1 MDTPLLVP
9 HGTLRE
15 KQITA
20 LKRLLNLN
28 HNTSNAPGFPYDAP
42 SGDEEEPPTWKILI
56 FDRFAQDMIST
67 LLKVNDLRENG
78 ITVHMPLTKE
88 RVPITDAPA
97 IYFVQPTAEN
107 IHYIEQDIA
116 KNLYDLYYINFTRP
130 VPRDLLEDLAAAVAR
145 SNKAPQIAQ
154 VYDQYLSFSCPEN
167 ELFTLS
173 MANSFQRLHDPK
185 STGTLIERLVGEIA
199 DSMYTVLTTMNE
211 VPVIRCPRGG
221 PAEMVANKL
230 DTRLRENIL
239 NPRYSLFTDSTPGTA
254 MAPSG
259 RCLLVLL
266 DRDFNFASMLSHSW
280 TYQALIHD
288 VLDFQRNRVQ
298 YSTQERGR
306 AVKKVYDIS
315 VQDFFWAQNAANPF
329 PQVAV
334 EVDEESKRF
343 KKQAEEI
350 TRMGGVSDLE
360 EINQLDMTTNTKLL
374 KSAISALPELTARK
388 AVIDMHM
395 NIATAV
401 LNIIKK
407 RQLDV
412 FFQLEEA
419 IHKQS
424 KSTLLETILDPS
436 KTTPED
442 KLRLFLI
449 YYLTVA
455 DLSDQDYHQFEEAL
469 GAAGCNLASLRFIKK
484 SRSLSQLSTVSAQ
497 PTGGPAVKSGSDL
510 LGRFSSIGSKLTD
523 HLREGGGNLSSIIA
537 GVRNLLPSRCDLP
550 VTKIVEALL
559 QGSTAGERSSSF
571 ANRPPVP
578 GASPAG
584 AVSGSAFGTEDYLYL
599 DPKQTKRGALASSGA
614 RLARPKVSYS
624 DVVVFVVG
632 GGNYLEYQNL
642 QQFAQTSVPPKS
654 ITYGATEIC
663 NPTQFLQ
670 QLAALAPLATSD

>member
-1 MDTPLLVP
+1 
-9 HGTLRE
+9 
-15 KQITA
+15 
-20 LKRLLNLN
+20 
-28 HNTSNAPGFPYDAP
+28 
-42 SGDEEEPPTWKILI
+42 
-56 FDRFAQDMIST
+56 
-67 LLKVNDLRENG
+67 
-78 ITVHMPLTKE
+78 
-88 RVPITDAPA
+88 
-97 IYFVQPTAEN
+97 
-107 IHYIEQDIA
+107 
-116 KNLYDLYYINFTRP
+116 
-130 VPRDLLEDLAAAVAR
+130 
-145 SNKAPQIAQ
+145 
-154 VYDQYLSFSCPEN
+154 
-167 ELFTLS
+167 
-173 MANSFQRLHDPK
+173 
-185 STGTLIERLVGEIA
+185 
-199 DSMYTVLTTMNE
+199 
-211 VPVIRCPRGG
+211 
-221 PAEMVANKL
+221 
-230 DTRLRENIL
+230 
-239 NPRYSLFTDSTPGTA
+239 
-254 MAPSG
+254 
-259 RCLLVLL
+259 
-266 DRDFNFASMLSHSW
+266 RDFDFASMLSHSW

-315 VQDFFWAQNAANPF
+315 VQDFFWAQNAADPF

-360 EINQLDMTTNTKLL
+360 EISQLDMTTNTKLL

-388 AVIDMHM
+388 AIIDMHM

-401 LNIIKK
+401 LNIIKE

-424 KSTLLETILDPS
+424 KQTLLEAIQDPS

-449 YYLTVA
+449 YYLTVG
-455 DLSDQDYHQFEEAL
+455 DFSDQDYQKFEEAL
-469 GAAGCNLASLRFIKK
+469 EAAGCNLAPLRYIKK
-484 SRSLSQLSTVSAQ
+484 SRSLSQLSTVSTQ
-497 PTGGPAVKSGSDL
+497 PTGGPAVKTGSDL

-537 GVRNLLPSRCDLP
+537 GVRNLLPSRRDLP
-550 VTKIVEALL
+550 VTAIVEALL
-559 QGSTAGERSSSF
+559 QGGISGERSSSF
-571 ANRPPVP
+571 ANLPSVP
-578 GASPAG
+578 GASPPGTVSGG
-584 AVSGSAFGTEDYLYL
+584 AVGTEDYLYL

-614 RLARPKVSYS
+614 RLARPKVAYS
-624 DVVVFVVG
+624 DAVVFIVG

-670 QLAALAPLATSD
+670 QLAALAPLA